1 MDAKQTIARRVA
13 LELNDGELVN
23 LGIGLPTLVAD
34 YIPDGVEVILQSENG
49 MIGMGH
55 LSHADKH
62 DSLFTNAGGNSVEI
76 LPYGACF
83 DSSISFALIR
93 GGHVDTTVLGTLEV
107 DQHGNIANYMIP
119 GKMVPGMGGA
129 MDLVTGSKKVI
140 VVTTHTDKNGKS
152 KILKQCSLPLT
163 GAKCCDLI
171 VTELAVMQVTDHGL
185 KLIEV
190 ANNTTVE
197 DVVQKT
203 EAPLIL
209 ADKIGTFIAN

>member
-1 MDAKQTIARRVA
+1 MDAKQIIVRRVA
-13 LELNDGELVN
+13 KELKNGDLVN

-34 YIPDGVEVILQSENG
+34 YIPSDVNVVLQSENG

-55 LSHADKH
+55 LVDGEH
-62 DSLFTNAGGNSVEI
+62 DRNLTNAGGRTVTI
-76 LPYGACF
+76 LPHGSCF
-83 DSSISFALIR
+83 DSAFSFALIR
-93 GGHVDTTVLGTLEV
+93 GGHVDVTVLGTLEV

-140 VVTTHTDKNGKS
+140 VVTTHTDKFGNS

-163 GAKCCDLI
+163 GMKCCDLI
-171 VTELAVMQVTDHGL
+171 VTELAVMEVTTDGL
-185 KLIEV
+185 KLLEI
-190 ANNTTVE
+190 ADNTTVD
-197 DVVQKT
+197 DVIAKT

-209 ADKIGTFIAN
+209 AKQIGTFSAN

>member
-1 MDAKQTIARRVA
+1 MDAKQIIVRRVA
-13 LELNDGELVN
+13 KELKNGDLVN

-34 YIPDGVEVILQSENG
+34 YIPSDINVILQSENG

-55 LSHADKH
+55 IVDGEH
-62 DSLFTNAGGNSVEI
+62 DRNLTNAGGRTVTI
-76 LPYGACF
+76 LPHGSCF
-83 DSSISFALIR
+83 DSAFSFALIR
-93 GGHVDTTVLGTLEV
+93 GGHVDVTVLGTLEV

-140 VVTTHTDKNGKS
+140 VVTTHTDKFGNS

-163 GAKCCDLI
+163 GMKCCDLI
-171 VTELAVMQVTDHGL
+171 VTELAVMEVTTDGL
-185 KLIEV
+185 KLLEI
-190 ANNTTVE
+190 ADNTTVD
-197 DVVQKT
+197 DVIAKT

-209 ADKIGTFIAN
+209 AKQIGTFSAN

>member
-1 MDAKQTIARRVA
+1 MDAKQIIVRRVA
-13 LELNDGELVN
+13 KELKNGDLVN

-34 YIPDGVEVILQSENG
+34 YIPSDINVILQSENG

-55 LSHADKH
+55 LVDGEHDKN
-62 DSLFTNAGGNSVEI
+62 LTNAGGRTVTI
-76 LPYGACF
+76 LPHGSCF
-83 DSSISFALIR
+83 DSAFSFALIR
-93 GGHVDTTVLGTLEV
+93 GGHVDVTVLGTLEV

-140 VVTTHTDKNGKS
+140 VVTTHTDKFGNS

-163 GAKCCDLI
+163 GMKCCDLI
-171 VTELAVMQVTDHGL
+171 VTELAVMEVTTDGL
-185 KLIEV
+185 KLLEI
-190 ANNTTVE
+190 ADNTTVD
-197 DVVQKT
+197 DVIAKT

-209 ADKIGTFIAN
+209 AKQIGTFSAS